1 VNAAELVLP
10 TPPGRRYV
18 RVGGAILFFY
28 IVLALLG
35 SVIAP
40 HGADDQDLL
49 EALSAPS
56 LAHTFGTDSLG
67 RDVLSR
73 VIIGARVTL
82 SAALVSVMAALVIGV
97 VLGIAA
103 GYGEGRVSLAA
114 GALIDLMLTI
124 PSLVLA
130 VAIASVIGAGLLGL
144 VVATSATFIPPMARL
159 VRARVLE
166 IKAEEYVQAV
176 LALGGASPRIM
187 LRHILPNAFTVIL
200 VEASLSAGQ
209 AVLVAAALGFLGLGV
224 QPPAPEWGTML
235 GAGREYMDTAP
246 HLVLYPGL
254 AISLLI
260 LGFNLFGDGLRDRLD
275 PRSAS

>member
-1 VNAAELVLP
+1 MSN
-10 TPPGRRYV
+10 RYLWG
-18 RVGGAILFFY
+18 GGAILLLY
-28 IVLALLG
+28 VALAVLG
-35 SVIAP
+35 HVIAP

-49 EALSAPS
+49 QALAAPS
-56 LAHTFGTDSLG
+56 VAHTFGTDSLG

-73 VIIGARVTL
+73 VILGTRITL
-82 SAALVSVMAALVIGV
+82 STALISAGAALALGVLLGVI
-97 VLGIAA
+97 A
-103 GYGEGRVSLAA
+103 GYSESRLSASA

-130 VAIASVIGAGLLGL
+130 IALASIVGAGLLGL
-144 VVATSATFIPPMARL
+144 VLATSATFIPPMARL
-159 VRARVLE
+159 VRGRVLE
-166 IKAEEYVQAV
+166 IRAEEYVHAV
-176 LALGGASPRIM
+176 RALGGAPLRIVR
-187 LRHILPNAFTVIL
+187 RHILPNAVPVIL

-235 GAGREYMDTAP
+235 GAGREYMESAP
-246 HLVLYPGL
+246 HLMLGPGL

-275 PRSAS
+275 PHGQS

>member
-1 VNAAELVLP
+1 MPTPGRSRYLYVGGTILGLYLVLAVL
-10 TPPGRRYV
+10 GR
-18 RVGGAILFFY
+18 
-28 IVLALLG
+28 
-35 SVIAP
+35 VIAP

-49 EALSAPS
+49 EALAAPS
-56 LAHTFGTDSLG
+56 LSHTFGTDSLG

-73 VIIGARVTL
+73 VIIGTRVTL
-82 SAALVSVMAALVIGV
+82 SAALIAASAALVVGVFLGV
-97 VLGIAA
+97 VA
-103 GYGEGRVSLAA
+103 GYSEGRVSAGA

-130 VAIASVIGAGLLGL
+130 IALASIVGAGLLGL
-144 VVATSATFIPPMARL
+144 LFATSATFIPPMARL
-159 VRARVLE
+159 VRGRVLE
-166 IKAEEYVQAV
+166 IKAEDYVQAV
-176 LALGGASPRIM
+176 LALGGAPLRIM
-187 LRHILPNAFTVIL
+187 LRHVLPNAITVIL

-235 GAGREYMDTAP
+235 GAGREYMEAAP
-246 HLVLYPGL
+246 HLMLYPGL

-275 PRSAS
+275 PQSVS